1 MPTMGGPSITSNS
14 DFSGIS
20 IGEKKP
26 VPNNLNI
33 DKSNGKSKEEILNKL
48 AGAKEKSI
56 FKDGG
61 KHNQMGKD
69 EFLKLLSHQMQNQDP
84 MNPMEQSKFVGELA
98 QFAQLEQMTGLNQK
112 FEKMSGNATT
122 ESKFYGASFLG
133 RGVMTAGSSL
143 NLKGEGASSDV
154 HFTLDKEASKV
165 MVRIFDKKHNMIGEI
180 SQDNMTRGNQTLT
193 WNGTSLDN
201 TPAPKGDYTVQIIA
215 YDKQLQ
221 EFPVQSKVSGV
232 VTGVSFEDGETVLTV
247 DNGKKIFLRDA
258 DSFATDVTKLN
269 AQEVKKSPAPNALQ
283 VANAYKQN
291 QPEVK
296 LLENLGDEVS
306 PEIGSPEEVANYGE

>member
-1 MPTMGGPSITSNS
+1 MPTMGGPNFTSNA
-14 DFSGIS
+14 DFSGIT

-26 VPNNLNI
+26 VPNVNI
-33 DKSNGKSKEEILNKL
+33 DKSNGSSKEEILNKL

-133 RGVMTAGSSL
+133 RGVMTAGTSL

-165 MVRIFDKKHNMIGEI
+165 MVRIFDKKNNMVGEI
-180 SQDNMTRGNQTLT
+180 TQDNMGRGNQTLT

-221 EFPVQSKVSGV
+221 QFPVQSKVSGV

-247 DNGKKIFLRDA
+247 DNGKKVFLRDA
-258 DSFATDVTKLN
+258 DSFAVDGKSLT
-269 AQEVKKSPAPNALQ
+269 EGKKSVAPNALQ

-296 LLENLGDEVS
+296 LLDNVEPEVS
-306 PEIGSPEEVANYGE
+306 GEEVVDYGE

>member
-1 MPTMGGPSITSNS
+1 MPTMGGPNITSNS
-14 DFSGIS
+14 DFTGIT
-20 IGEKKP
+20 IGEKKA

-33 DKSNGKSKEEILNKL
+33 DKSNVTSKEEILNRL

-112 FEKMSGNATT
+112 FEKMSGNVTT

-133 RGVMTAGSSL
+133 RGVMTEGKSL
-143 NLKGEGASSDV
+143 NLKSEGASSDI
-154 HFTLDKEASKV
+154 HFTLDKEATKV
-165 MVRIFDKKHNMIGEI
+165 MVRIFDKKNNMVGEI
-180 SQDNMTRGNQTLT
+180 AQDNMGRGNQTLT
-193 WNGTSLDN
+193 WNGTALDN
-201 TPAPKGDYTVQIIA
+201 TPSPKGDYTVQIIA
-215 YDKQLQ
+215 YDKQMQ
-221 EFPVQSKVSGV
+221 QFPVQSKVSGV
-232 VTGVSFEDGETVLTV
+232 VTGVSFENGETVLTV
-247 DNGKKIFLRDA
+247 DNGKKVFLRDA
-258 DSFATDVTKLN
+258 DSFAVDVKSLSG
-269 AQEVKKSPAPNALQ
+269 QEVKKAPAPNALQ

-296 LLENLGDEVS
+296 LLDEVT
-306 PEIGSPEEVANYGE
+306 PEVAGLDGEEVADYGE

>member
-1 MPTMGGPSITSNS
+1 MPTMGGPSVTNA
-14 DFSGIS
+14 DFSGIT
-20 IGEKKP
+20 IGEKKATI
-26 VPNNLNI
+26 PNAL
-33 DKSNGKSKEEILNKL
+33 SGGKNNEVSKEELLNKL

-133 RGVMTAGSSL
+133 RGVMTKGSSL
-143 NLKGEGASSDV
+143 ALKGEGASADV
-154 HFTLDKEASKV
+154 HFNLDKEASKV
-165 MVRIFDKKHNMIGEI
+165 MVRIFDKKSNMVGEI
-180 SQDNMTRGNQTLT
+180 TQDNMGRGNQTLT

-221 EFPVQSKVSGV
+221 QFPVQSKVSGV

-247 DNGKKIFLRDA
+247 DGGKKVFLRDA
-258 DSFATDVTKLN
+258 DSFATDVNNLNTQGATKI
-269 AQEVKKSPAPNALQ
+269 AAPNAQQ

-296 LLENLGDEVS
+296 LLDNVEPEVN
-306 PEIGSPEEVANYGE
+306 GEEVANYGE